1 MCFLYAHY
9 YGKET
14 KLSFS
19 PVRTY
24 LPENDSKPTHAQTH
38 ALDMCTTGKVKQCEN
53 VIVQCDG
60 SALLVLFWTVVFA
73 EPSPCEHRLPSLKGA
88 W

>member
-19 PVRTY
+19 RVRTS
-24 LPENDSKPTHAQTH
+24 LPENYSKPTHAQTT
-38 ALDMCTTGKVKQCEN
+38 ALDMCKTGKVKQCEN
-53 VIVQCDG
+53 VILQGDR
-60 SALLVLFWTVVFA
+60 SALLVLFWTVGFP
-73 EPSPCEHRLPSLKGA
+73 EPTPCEHRLPSLKA
-88 W
+88 AC